1 MGVLLSNTGKL
12 GTPGGGRN
20 ECQVDFEPSFCLATL
35 VPLASINLTLRES
48 V

>member
-1 MGVLLSNTGKL
+1 MGVLLSNTGKP

-20 ECQVDFEPSFCLATL
+20 ECLATL